1 MKEEKQ
7 AKSSF
12 SLPENAYRE
21 LGPNESY
28 VPVIRPGV
36 AMREVTVRSVVIG
49 VVMAVFFSAAVAY
62 LTLKIGQG
70 LEAAI
75 PIAILSIGISLFFRR
90 RSTLLE
96 NVNILAIGA
105 TSGIVVGG
113 SLFTMPAIYI
123 LGLDRMSS
131 FFQIFFVPLLG
142 AVLGVLLLIP
152 LRRYFVA
159 KMHGKLP
166 FPEGTATTEVLITG
180 EKGGKDARILA
191 YAMVI
196 GGAYDFCVLGLR
208 LWREN
213 FTTEM
218 IGFLE
223 PFTQK
228 VKAVFALNTTAAI
241 AGLGYLIGVR
251 YASYILA
258 GSFFSYFVVVP
269 MFGFLGDFIARTP
282 VGVTTVLISRM
293 SPVEIFTEYARYIG
307 IGGIFMA
314 GIVSILKMLPVI
326 VQAFGAGFR
335 EIARLARAGKGGA
348 AAVET
353 DRTDRDIPMWKVLAM
368 ILGLLLCIFLYFR
381 FVVLSSQASPTT
393 LSAMA
398 VAVAF
403 LIAFLFTAVSAW
415 AVAMISVTPISGMT
429 LLTLIIS
436 ALLLSWAG
444 LSGKEGMLG
453 TLLIGGVVCTALSM
467 AGTLVTE
474 FKISYWLGAS
484 PWRVQWSNILGCI
497 VSAVVVTAVMI
508 LLGQVHGFVKTPAT
522 PGPLPA
528 PQANAMADVIK
539 TIMAT
544 PDATKWYLYGF
555 GAAVAVIIEMTGVS
569 SLAFALGM
577 YIPIEY
583 NSPIIVGAIV
593 AHLVRKSGKRSD
605 ELGKARYER
614 GILLSSG
621 FIAGGALMGVLSSL
635 LQLVLPEGGCLIP
648 GLDNSETS
656 FGNWFGLVTFLVLCG
671 YLYWDSLRVTP
682 PPGGGSEARDV

>member
-1 MKEEKQ
+1 MKREEQ
-7 AKSSF
+7 AKTTL

-21 LGPNESY
+21 LGEGESY
-28 VPVIRPGV
+28 VPVIRPKV
-36 AMREVTVRSVVIG
+36 AMREVTARSIVIG
-49 VVMAVFFSAAVAY
+49 IVMAVFFSAAVAY
-62 LTLKIGQG
+62 LTLKLGQG

-123 LGLDRMSS
+123 LGLDGMSS

-180 EKGGKDARILA
+180 ERGGKDAKVLA
-191 YAMVI
+191 YAMAI

-269 MFGFLGDFIARTP
+269 MFSFLGDFIARTP

-293 SPVEIFTEYARYIG
+293 SPEEIFTEYARYIG

-314 GIVSILKMLPVI
+314 GIISILKMLPVI

-335 EIARLARAGKGGA
+335 EIARLARSGKGGA
-348 AAVET
+348 AAET
-353 DRTDRDIPMWKVLAM
+353 ARTDRDIPMWKVLVM
-368 ILGLLLCIFLYFR
+368 ILGLLLGIFLYFR
-381 FVVLSSQASPTT
+381 FVVLGSQASPTT

-484 PWRVQWSNILGCI
+484 PWRVQWSNIFGCI

-508 LLGQVHGFVKTPAT
+508 LLGKVHGFVNTPDT
-522 PGPLPA
+522 PSPLPA

-593 AHLVRKSGKRSD
+593 AHLVRRSGKKND
-605 ELGKARYER
+605 QLGKARYER

-635 LQLVLPEGGCLIP
+635 LQLVLPEGRSLIP
-648 GLDNSETS
+648 GLDNSETA
-656 FGNWFGLVTFLVLCG
+656 FGNWFGLITFLLLCG
-671 YLYWDSLRVTP
+671 YLYWDSLRVSP
-682 PPGGGSEARDV
+682 PPAGGSEARNV

>member
-1 MKEEKQ
+1 MTGENNANQGKT
-7 AKSSF
+7 AF
-12 SLPENAYRE
+12 TLPENAYRE
-21 LGPNESY
+21 LKGGEEY
-28 VPVIRPGV
+28 RPVVGHTIP
-36 AMREVTVRSVVIG
+36 MREVTVRSVLIG
-49 VVMAVFFSAAVAY
+49 VVMAVFFSAAIAY
-62 LTLKIGQG
+62 LTLKLGQG

-75 PIAILSIGISLFFRR
+75 PIAILAVGISFMFRR

-96 NVNILAIGA
+96 NVNIMAIGA

-123 LGLDRMSS
+123 LGLEDISS

-142 AVLGVLLLIP
+142 AILGVLLLIP

-180 EKGGKDARILA
+180 EKGGKDAKVLA
-191 YAMVI
+191 YAMAI
-196 GGAYDFCVLGLR
+196 GGAYDFCVLVLQA
-208 LWREN
+208 WREN

-218 IGFLE
+218 IGFLS
-223 PFTQK
+223 PLTHK

-241 AGLGYLIGVR
+241 CGMGYLIGLK

-258 GSFFSYFVVVP
+258 GSFFSCFVVVP
-269 MFGFLGDFIARTP
+269 MFNFLGQYIFFF
-282 VGVTTVLISRM
+282 VGITEQPLILM
-293 SPVEIFTEYARYIG
+293 SAGDIFTEYARYIG

-314 GIVSILKMLPVI
+314 GIISIAKMLPVMLK
-326 VQAFGAGFR
+326 AFGAGFR
-335 EIARLARAGKGGA
+335 EIARMIRTGREARAAAGK
-348 AAVET
+348 AAVRR
-353 DRTDRDIPMWKVLAM
+353 DDRDIRMWKVLVMMAAV
-368 ILGLLLCIFLYFR
+368 LACTWLYFR
-381 FVVLSSQASPTT
+381 FAVLGGQEGPAT
-393 LSAMA
+393 LTSLAIVIVFA
-398 VAVAF
+398 
-403 LIAFLFTAVSAW
+403 IAFLFTAVSAW
-415 AVAMISVTPISGMT
+415 AVAMISITPISGMT

-444 LSGKEGMLG
+444 LKGDEGMLA

-474 FKISYWLGAS
+474 FKISYWLGATPS
-484 PWRVQWSNILGCI
+484 KVQWSNIIGCV
-497 VSAVVVTAVMI
+497 VSALVVTAVML
-508 LLGQVHGFVKTPAT
+508 LLGHVQGFYRTDAHPN
-522 PGPLPA
+522 PLPA

-555 GAAVAVIIEMTGVS
+555 GASVAVIIEMLGVS

-583 NSPIIVGAIV
+583 NSPIIFGAIV
-593 AHLVRKSGKRSD
+593 AHLVRKSGKKD
-605 ELGKARYER
+605 EALGKARYER

-621 FIAGGALMGVLSSL
+621 LIAGGALMGVLSSL
-635 LQLVLPEGGCLIP
+635 LQLFGSDKNPVIP
-648 GLDNSETS
+648 SLGNHETA
-656 FGNWFGLVTFLVLCG
+656 FGNWLGLGTFVVLCV
-671 YLYWDSLRVTP
+671 YLYWDSLRVKIK
-682 PPGGGSEARDV
+682 